1 MAPIRRHFDV
11 QQQTRKVPFG
21 GTLRDIPKDGC
32 KGGYAT
38 NRPNGYEVGE
48 TIENIYFPFSHNVI
62 ENITTPTHSVDVL
75 LSPRYPRCSK
85 QRWRLSEEAQ
95 CITSA
100 IEGENGAVRKVFRE
114 KPST

>member
-1 MAPIRRHFDV
+1 MGSVNLILEADCLWRPCAAILV
-11 QQQTRKVPFG
+11 CNSK
-21 GTLRDIPKDGC
+21 RDMGS
-32 KGGYAT
+32 AT

-48 TIENIYFPFSHNVI
+48 TIEIISFPFTYNVI
-62 ENITTPTHSVDVL
+62 ENITTPTHSVDFL

-95 CITSA
+95 RITSA
-100 IEGENGAVRKVFRE
+100 IEGENGAVGKVFRE